1 MNKLFSIKRERLVNE
16 FIELV
21 QIDSETKYEGE
32 IAKVLKQ
39 KFTELGLEV
48 LEDQAKEKTGH
59 EANNLICNL
68 PGNVKEAD
76 TIFFTSHMD
85 TVTPGKKVKP
95 TIQDDYITS
104 DGTTILGADD
114 KAGIAVL
121 LETIRTLKEN
131 NIDHGDI
138 QFVITVGEESGLV
151 GAKAI
156 DTNLLQAKYGY
167 ALDSDGEVGSLIVA
181 APYQSKIK
189 AKIYGKSAHAGV
201 EPEKGVSAITVAAK
215 AIAQMKLGRIDEETT
230 ANISYFHGGKI
241 NQTNVVCDYVE
252 IVGEARSLQQVKLKN
267 ITEEM
272 KKAFVEVAEQHG
284 GSAEVE
290 IKEMYPGF
298 QLNKDDPVVQIAQQ
312 TATQLGFST
321 KLLKSGGGSDAN
333 IFNSHGIPTANL
345 AVGYEY
351 IHTTNERIH
360 IDHLIN
366 LTKFIIGIIQNVANN
381 GKI

>member
-1 MNKLFSIKRERLVNE
+1 MISIKRKRLVNE

-68 PGNVKEAD
+68 RGNVKEAD

-95 TIQDDYITS
+95 TIQDNYITS

-167 ALDSDGEVGSLIVA
+167 ALDSDGEIGSLIVA

-366 LTKFIIGIIQNVANN
+366 LTKFVIGIIQNVANN

>member
-298 QLNKDDPVVQIAQQ
+298 QLNNGDPVVQIAQQ

-366 LTKFIIGIIQNVANN
+366 LTKFVIGIIQNVANN